1 MNTKLSTIAA
11 ALALIIG
18 VMAVFAG
25 GRVLLGTVPDYYVI
39 DWLPPYNFAVGMMTV
54 IVTAILIW
62 KNSHYARPAA
72 IATFIAH
79 VFVMVV
85 LLTTYREVVAPDSL
99 VAMTVRIIVWTIILV
114 LMRAAANNELDGQRA

>member
-39 DWLPPYNFAVGMMTV
+39 NWLPPYNFAVGVMTV
-54 IVTAILIW
+54 LVTAILIW
-62 KNSHYARPAA
+62 KNSHYAQPVA
-72 IATFIAH
+72 IATFSAH
-79 VFVMVV
+79 VLVMVI
-85 LLTTYREVVAPDSL
+85 LLTAYREVVAPDSL
-99 VAMTVRIIVWTIILV
+99 VAMTVRIIVWIIILV
-114 LMRAAANNELDGQRA
+114 MMRAAASNKLDGQRA